1 MQAIVL
7 EIVVILTVLKI
18 THQDDAIN
26 SLHKNLELESLTIL
40 TPPPCDPKIEF
51 LYIIHTA
58 PSHFNLRNTL
68 RNTWASTTAKPDQIN
83 KTRRVFVIGKS
94 SDTIEDSN
102 RKEYDLHGDIF
113 MYDMVESYRNMTIKV
128 TFHLI
133 NCFISNI
140 PAFCLSLIY
149 FLENDIFLFLFS
161 MSFYTNGLLNTVQML
176 NIS

>member
-1 MQAIVL
+1 MQVIVL
-7 EIVVILTVLKI
+7 KIVFILTVLKI

-26 SLHKNLELESLTIL
+26 ALHKNLELKSLTIL

-94 SDTIEDSN
+94 NDTIEDSN
-102 RKEYDLHGDIF
+102 KKEYDLHGDIF
-113 MYDMVESYRNMTIKV
+113 MYNMVESYRNMTIKV
-128 TFHLI
+128 IFHLI
-133 NCFISNI
+133 NSFICSI
-140 PAFCLSLIY
+140 PAFCITRINLSKSI
-149 FLENDIFLFLFS
+149 IFFLFS
-161 MSFYTNGLLNTVQML
+161 ISCYTNGP
-176 NIS
+176 